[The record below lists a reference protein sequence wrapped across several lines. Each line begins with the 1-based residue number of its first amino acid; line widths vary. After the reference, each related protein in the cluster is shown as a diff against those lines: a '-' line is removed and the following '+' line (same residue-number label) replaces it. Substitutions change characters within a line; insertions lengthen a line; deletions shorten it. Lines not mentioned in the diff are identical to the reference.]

1 MVPVIIG
8 LLLTGCVLILA
19 SFIFSSSFS
28 DKSDKRILTEEEI
41 EKLVER
47 RFHEVKYKLDDEA
60 EKSADQ
66 IKDQTERELE
76 KLSNEKIMAVNE
88 YSDQVMDQINKNHNE
103 VMFLY
108 SMLSDKQKEL
118 DHAVEKLNRVKQQA
132 ENEERLADRR
142 RMEQEAEQKAKPQKR
157 PDIDAGEDRR
167 AVKAPQPSVSDKVP
181 APAAD
186 MSEEEKYRNKERILL
201 LYAQGLTS
209 LEIAQKLHLGTGE
222 VQLVLDL
229 NKER

>member
-1 MVPVIIG
+1 MVPVIVG

-19 SFIFSSSFS
+19 SFIFSSSFT
-28 DKSDKRILTEEEI
+28 DKSDKRILTEDEI

-47 RFHEVKYKLDDEA
+47 RFHEVKYRLDDEA
-60 EKSADQ
+60 EKSADL

-88 YSDQVMDQINKNHNE
+88 YSDQVMDQINKNHDE

-118 DHAVEKLNRVKQQA
+118 DYAVEKLNRIKQEADQ
-132 ENEERLADRR
+132 EERLADKRKK
-142 RMEQEAEQKAKPQKR
+142 EQENVYSIAKEL
-157 PDIDAGEDRR
+157 GTL
-167 AVKAPQPSVSDKVP
+167 P
-181 APAAD
+181 AD
-186 MSEEEKYRNKERILL
+186 YEEEQNIKATAVPPVREKADGMEGAEDAQKYQGREQILE
-201 LYAQGLTS
+201 LYRQGMS
-209 LEIAQKLHLGTGE
+209 CLEIAQKLRLGTGE